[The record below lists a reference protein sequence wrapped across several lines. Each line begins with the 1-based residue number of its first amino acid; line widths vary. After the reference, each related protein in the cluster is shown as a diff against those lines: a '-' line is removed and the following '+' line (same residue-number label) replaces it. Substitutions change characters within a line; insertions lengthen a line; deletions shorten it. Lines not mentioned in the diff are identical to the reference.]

1 MKTETRWIVEQAD
14 RNFLYISCSVDMEFW
29 LNTLLQGIYYFK
41 YAIFF
46 YKNHMQFFFLQ
57 MNIQRGK
64 IKEFSPDYI
73 KLTIK
78 KANTHCYTKHN
89 LL

>member
-41 YAIFF
+41 YANFF
-46 YKNHMQFFFLQ
+46 MKITCNFFFANEQ
-57 MNIQRGK
+57 SKGENQRV
-64 IKEFSPDYI
+64 
-73 KLTIK
+73 LTRLYKTDHK
-78 KANTHCYTKHN
+78 KSQHT
-89 LL
+89 LLYQT

>member
-1 MKTETRWIVEQAD
+1 MKTETRWIAEQAD
-14 RNFLYISCSVDMEFW
+14 RNFMYISCGVDMEFW

-41 YAIFF
+41 YANFCI
-46 YKNHMQFFFLQ
+46 KITCNFFLQ
-57 MNIQRGK
+57 MNNQRGK

-78 KANTHCYTKHN
+78 KANTHCYTKDN